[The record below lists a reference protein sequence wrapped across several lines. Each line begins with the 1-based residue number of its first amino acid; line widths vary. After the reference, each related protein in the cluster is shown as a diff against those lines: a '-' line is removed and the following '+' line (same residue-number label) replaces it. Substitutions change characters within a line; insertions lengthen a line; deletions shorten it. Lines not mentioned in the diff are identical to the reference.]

1 MVQAIALLSSAGL
14 VCEYVL
20 VLDQP
25 CPVTHFFMQELSNLA
40 ALVSQD
46 QELLDVLGNENL
58 VLTVFAPDNGAIRY
72 A

>member
-1 MVQAIALLSSAGL
+1 
-14 VCEYVL
+14 
-20 VLDQP
+20 
-25 CPVTHFFMQELSNLA
+25 MQELSNLA